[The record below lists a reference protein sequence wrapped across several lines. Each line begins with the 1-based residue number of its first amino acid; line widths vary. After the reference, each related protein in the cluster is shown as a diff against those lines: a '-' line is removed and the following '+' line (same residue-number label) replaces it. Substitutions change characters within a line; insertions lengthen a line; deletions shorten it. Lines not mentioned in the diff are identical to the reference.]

1 MKELKTLKDL
11 KRKDNERYGMCDYC
25 IEVAKSEAINY
36 IKYLGLNNVVSEW
49 IKYFFG
55 ITEADLQERK

>member
-1 MKELKTLKDL
+1 MTELKTLKDL
-11 KRKDNERYGMCDYC
+11 NEFMGENFKDFLKISDL
-25 IEVAKSEAINY
+25 KSEAINY

-55 ITEADLQERK
+55 ITEADLQENK